1 MSAADN
7 GAALWRPLPWQDQL
21 WLEWSSRALARRLPH
36 ALLIVGGVG
45 IGKRWFARALVAF
58 ALCEQPSGYACG
70 SCRSC
75 VQLGVGSHPNA
86 SKLGVDG
93 HLGLAITADGSAEQG
108 LVHWAPKED
117 SKQRDIAIGAARNL
131 IERLSFSSHYGGER
145 FTLIDPAD
153 GLNNNSVNAL
163 LKTIE
168 EPPAGMHL
176 LLVTERPQALT
187 ATLRSRCQR
196 LRMSCPEPDAARA
209 WLRDAGIRDDDALD
223 FALGAPLR
231 AAALA
236 SRDGVA
242 LRRQWA
248 ELWAAVASQKKD
260 PLSAATAVDKELV
273 VEHLQWA
280 QQWLGAQL
288 RESLLAGGA
297 AARAEA
303 IAQMAQDVV
312 EAQRRVAGNAQPQL
326 LMESLLI
333 RWLRLARAGQ
343 PATR

>member
-1 MSAADN
+1 MSGADE
-7 GAALWRPLPWQDQL
+7 GAAFWRPLPWQDAL
-21 WLEWSSRALARRLPH
+21 WLEWSSRALAKRLPH
-36 ALLIVGGVG
+36 ALLVVGGAG
-45 IGKRWFARALVAF
+45 IGKRWFARALIAF
-58 ALCEQPSGYACG
+58 ALCERPSGYACG
-70 SCRSC
+70 QCRSC
-75 VQLGVGSHPNA
+75 AQLGVGSHPNA
-86 SKLGVDG
+86 SKLGPDG
-93 HLGLAITADGSAEQG
+93 HLGLAISADGTADQG
-108 LVHWAPKED
+108 LVHWAPDED
-117 SKQRDIAIGAARNL
+117 RKRRDIPIDAARNL
-131 IERLSFSSHYGGER
+131 IGRLTLASHYGGER

-153 GLNNNSVNAL
+153 GLNTNSVNAL

-176 LLVTERPQALT
+176 LLVTERPQALP

-196 LRMSCPEPDAARA
+196 LRMPTPAPDAAKA

-231 AAALA
+231 AAELA
-236 SRDGVA
+236 ARDGVV

-248 ELWAAVASQKKD
+248 ELWNAVAHQKKD

-273 VEHLQWA
+273 VEHLHWA
-280 QQWLGAQL
+280 QHWLGVQL
-288 RESLLAGGA
+288 RELLLAGGA
-297 AARAEA
+297 PARAEA

-333 RWLRLARAGQ
+333 RWLRLARAAQ